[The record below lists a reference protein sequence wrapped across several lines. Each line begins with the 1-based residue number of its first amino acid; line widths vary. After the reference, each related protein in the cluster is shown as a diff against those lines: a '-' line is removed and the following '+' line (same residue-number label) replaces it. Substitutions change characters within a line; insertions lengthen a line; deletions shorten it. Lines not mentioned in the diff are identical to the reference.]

1 MRRLILVIIPQCLD
15 NAGPSDVLGFLQQMM
30 DCQNSN
36 DLTKSIVK
44 QYKGCDSLLNSCLIC
59 SLSYLDVVM
68 LLKHRGRIY

>member
-15 NAGPSDVLGFLQQMM
+15 NAGLSDVLGFLQQMM
-30 DCQNSN
+30 DSN

-44 QYKGCDSLLNSCLIC
+44 QYQGCDSLLNSCLIC